1 MKEMVKTKKTTV
13 KKLTKML
20 KKPTALSLDQQ
31 HPKAAA
37 SQSFQAC
44 NTSWTK
50 RDSRESSLRKT
61 SPVFKGFKRKWEKKR
76 DYSKENE
83 IYQLREKKTE
93 LKQKSAVTE
102 RTND

>member
-1 MKEMVKTKKTTV
+1 MF
-13 KKLTKML
+13 

-31 HPKAAA
+31 HPKSQVA

-50 RDSRESSLRKT
+50 RDLQESSLRKT
-61 SPVFKGFKRKWEKKR
+61 SPVFKGFKREWERKR